1 MPKLAT
7 PLTDRQIKTAKPTQD
22 KKVPKLSD
30 GGGLYIQ
37 IESKKNKISKIWRL
51 NYRFEKK
58 QQTYTIGAYPL
69 VSLSEAR
76 IKREELKKMIAD
88 GINPSQEK
96 KKAKQI
102 AKVQQ
107 EKVENTFKKIA
118 LEWHKNYIGE
128 VSENHHHKLLRMLE
142 LHILPY
148 IGNLPID
155 EIKPLDIINRIE
167 TIKQKDGKEETARR
181 VYTLIN
187 KIYKYAVTYQYV
199 EYNPVAGIDT
209 KIVLGKKKENNF
221 PEIQDPKAVLA
232 SIQEYQGNFATKK
245 ALELLPYTMLR
256 SYNIRLLE
264 WYEVDF
270 DNQQLVIPAQ
280 KMKVKEEF
288 VLPLSNQAL
297 KILKEVAQHKTSE
310 KYVFPSP
317 NYSNRGLSDNTLISA
332 FRRMGY
338 SKEEIVPHSFR
349 NLFATIAYENLN
361 NHKINGEVIEALLH
375 HQEANKVKKAYN
387 RAKYLEPKRELVQW
401 YADFLDQNYKN

>member
-1 MPKLAT
+1 MPRLAT
-7 PLTDRQIKTAKPTQD
+7 PLTDRQIKTAKPTKD
-22 KKVPKLSD
+22 KKVLKLSD

-37 IESKKNKISKIWRL
+37 IESKQNKTSKIWRL
-51 NYRFEKK
+51 NYRIEGK

-69 VSLSEAR
+69 ISLSDAR

-96 KKAKQI
+96 KKAKQTSK
-102 AKVQQ
+102 AQQ
-107 EKVENTFKKIA
+107 EKIENTFKKIA

-128 VSENHHHKLLRMLE
+128 VSEGHHHKLLRMLE
-142 LHILPY
+142 LHIFPY
-148 IGNLPID
+148 IGKMPID
-155 EIKPLDIINRIE
+155 EIKPLDIIQRLE
-167 TIKQKDGKEETARR
+167 TIKHKDGKEETARR
-181 VYTLIN
+181 VHTLIN

-199 EYNPVAGIDT
+199 ESNPAISIDT
-209 KIVLGKKKENNF
+209 KVVLGKKKENNF

-264 WYEVDF
+264 WSEVDF
-270 DNQQLVIPAQ
+270 DNKQLVIPAH

-288 VLPLSNQAL
+288 ILPLSTQAL
-297 KILKEVAQHKTSE
+297 KILEEVAQYSTSE

-349 NLFATIAYENLN
+349 NLFSTIAYENLN

-375 HQEANKVKKAYN
+375 HQESNKVKKAYN
-387 RAKYLEPKRELVQW
+387 RAKYSEPKRKLMQW
-401 YADFLDQNYKN
+401 YGDFLDENYRN

>member
-7 PLTDRQIKTAKPTQD
+7 PLTDRQIKAAKPTQD
-22 KKVPKLSD
+22 KKVLKLSD
-30 GGGLYIQ
+30 GGGLYVQ
-37 IESKKNKISKIWRL
+37 IESKQNKVSKIWRL
-51 NYRFEKK
+51 NYRFDKK

-88 GINPSQEK
+88 GINPSKHKQQVKQEAKLKQEK
-96 KKAKQI
+96 I
-102 AKVQQ
+102 
-107 EKVENTFKKIA
+107 ENTFRKVA
-118 LEWHKNYIGE
+118 LEWHKSYHGE
-128 VSENHHHKLLRMLE
+128 VSEEHHYKLLRMLE

-148 IGNLPID
+148 IGNMPID

-167 TIKQKDGKEETARR
+167 TIKQKDGKEETANR
-181 VYTLIN
+181 VYSQIN

-199 EYNPVAGIDT
+199 ESNPAISIDT

-232 SIQEYQGNFATKK
+232 SIAEYQGTFATKK

-264 WYEVDF
+264 WSEVDF
-270 DNQQLVIPAQ
+270 DNQQLIIPAH
-280 KMKVKEEF
+280 KMKIKKEF
-288 VLPLSNQAL
+288 ILPLSNQAL
-297 KILKEVAQHKTSE
+297 KILEEVAKFSTSA

-349 NLFATIAYENLN
+349 NLFSTICYENFN
-361 NHKINGEVIEALLH
+361 DHKIHADVIEALLH

-387 RAKYLEPKRELVQW
+387 RAKYLEPKRELIQW
-401 YADFLDQNYKN
+401 YADFLDKNYR